1 MSANNTDWILRQG
14 LTETISDPTALRL
27 IAALPAPTAAD
38 ARAWVAKNDLNE
50 IVDAVVATAPPL
62 PAGVADIWWRAAHSV
77 HDSTQ
82 NSINKVGE

>member
-1 MSANNTDWILRQG
+1 M
-14 LTETISDPTALRL
+14 
-27 IAALPAPTAAD
+27 TAAD
-38 ARAWVAKNDLNE
+38 ARAWVAENDLTE